1 MIKCNNN
8 FLIPMGG
15 KMAETKKTGTSKT
28 STKTNSK
35 ASSKTTRKSSG
46 SRSKSKSK
54 TTTIRIGFKGIIAIL
69 IVAALALTYL
79 YFFQRPIFDNLK
91 NRYLN
96 PQTAEAQGSMD
107 SVENAN
113 AQGQNQNVVVQTG
126 DQTAYFWNAAENDP
140 MFFGNPNAA
149 ALFDANKVPDENSV
163 SAKSMI
169 FVKPQF
175 TLSYNAEKLIPNW
188 VMWHLDNSDFGDAE
202 RGDDFRPDDGLPS
215 SWYAVTKADYQYT
228 KYGFDR
234 GHVCPSADRTKTQ
247 GDNSNTFY
255 MSNMIPQAPDCNRV
269 LWKDLE
275 SYERRLAESGR
286 ELYIAAGPHGVGG
299 QSGTGEW
306 SEIELISKNSK
317 KADGSPRKIEVPAY
331 CWKVVLVLDQGSGDL
346 SRVTKDTPVIAVYM
360 PNRQGIAKIDG
371 KSVGWD
377 AYLTTVDD
385 IEAKTGYD
393 FFANLP
399 DDIEE
404 TIESKKFQM
413 IPVK

>member
-1 MIKCNNN
+1 MKKREKMLKCNNN

-15 KMAETKKTGTSKT
+15 KMAETKKNGTSKT
-28 STKTNSK
+28 STKTTSK

-126 DQTAYFWNAAENDP
+126 DQTAYFWTAAENDP

-175 TLSYNAEKLIPNW
+175 TLSTML
-188 VMWHLDNSDFGDAE
+188 
-202 RGDDFRPDDGLPS
+202 
-215 SWYAVTKADYQYT
+215 
-228 KYGFDR
+228 
-234 GHVCPSADRTKTQ
+234 
-247 GDNSNTFY
+247 
-255 MSNMIPQAPDCNRV
+255 
-269 LWKDLE
+269 
-275 SYERRLAESGR
+275 
-286 ELYIAAGPHGVGG
+286 
-299 QSGTGEW
+299 
-306 SEIELISKNSK
+306 KN
-317 KADGSPRKIEVPAY
+317 
-331 CWKVVLVLDQGSGDL
+331 
-346 SRVTKDTPVIAVYM
+346 
-360 PNRQGIAKIDG
+360 
-371 KSVGWD
+371 
-377 AYLTTVDD
+377 
-385 IEAKTGYD
+385 
-393 FFANLP
+393 
-399 DDIEE
+399 
-404 TIESKKFQM
+404 
-413 IPVK
+413 